1 MIKNPIK
8 RPAGKVF
15 AVLLVLGLAACLF
28 PVNLAAFAFS
38 NGQSASIV
46 LGQSSFTTNAAPTPP
61 TAASESG
68 PVSIA
73 FDSAGNLWVADNF
86 NSRSLEYLKGS
97 GFTSGA
103 SASIVLG
110 QSSFTTNAAPTPP
123 TAASENFPN
132 GIAFDSAGNFW
143 VADASNS
150 RSLEYLGPVVPPSVS
165 VPEFPVGGMA
175 LLLVVSAAAYAVIR
189 YRAISPSS
197 LRISV

>member
-38 NGQSASIV
+38 NGQ
-46 LGQSSFTTNAAPTPP
+46 
-61 TAASESG
+61 
-68 PVSIA
+68 
-73 FDSAGNLWVADNF
+73 
-86 NSRSLEYLKGS
+86 
-97 GFTSGA
+97 

-197 LRISV
+197 LRISA